1 MIKKIQ
7 HTIKRFKQE
16 HYSIH
21 TSKSSIGGPLSD
33 NKEAFSRL
41 WRLHVAKKA
50 IS

>member
-1 MIKKIQ
+1 MK
-7 HTIKRFKQE
+7 HFKQE

-33 NKEAFSRL
+33 NKEAFNRL